1 MAYDDDP
8 IIEYDYPYDESS
20 ENESRRKGCV
30 LLLSILIIIAMIGIS
45 LPALFWL
52 YSLRPDPA
60 SSERA
65 ATIVEVTR
73 EVTKEVTAT
82 AVPAQIIELPVT
94 ATPSPIVEDGSVNR
108 IAFINEAGQIVTI
121 KPNGEDA
128 HQVTETVQRF
138 QYPAWSP
145 DSSQLAVIGQ
155 DRAGGAVFVVD
166 AKAEDAEPRNLYND
180 NRESPFYLYWSPNG
194 EQISFIANNRSS
206 GIALHVVPVDG
217 SDESRIISSGAPFYW
232 HWADNGEE
240 LLIHSGGTGFGGRV
254 EMIEATDGDA
264 NNELGRPG
272 FFQSPGISANG
283 RYWAYAERTGS
294 NSHVTI
300 MDTETKEI
308 LSEQHTGL
316 AALSWS
322 PTDALLA
329 YTSGDSPE
337 SESFIGSLRLFN
349 AETGEVTLLSRDTVV
364 GFFWSPNG
372 RYIAALSFLN
382 PGEERDVNVSVPK
395 SPVGKPSQQG
405 RLPELELVIFDM
417 ETLEGQEIMRY
428 VPTLAFLTQFL
439 PFFDQYALSHR
450 IWSPDSESLVLPM
463 IEDNRSKIY
472 TVSVE
477 TGQRQYLADGSMPFW
492 SLR

>member
-8 IIEYDYPYDESS
+8 VIEYDYPSNEDSG
-20 ENESRRKGCV
+20 NESKSKGCF
-30 LLLSILIIIAMIGIS
+30 LLLTILIVIAMMGVS
-45 LPALFWL
+45 LPSLFWF
-52 YSLRPDPA
+52 YSLRP
-60 SSERA
+60 ERSNVV
-65 ATIVEVTR
+65 VEVTR
-73 EVTKEVTAT
+73 EVTAT
-82 AVPAQIIELPVT
+82 AVPPQVTKVAVT
-94 ATPSPIVEDGSVNR
+94 ATPTPVVGEAPVNR
-108 IAFINEAGQIVTI
+108 IAFINGEGQIVTI

-128 HQVTETVQRF
+128 HQLTHSFQRF

-166 AKAEDAEPRNLYND
+166 ANAEEAQPLRLYND
-180 NRESPFYLYWSPNG
+180 NRESPFYLYWSPDG
-194 EQISFIANNRSS
+194 EQIGFIANNRLS

-217 SDESRIISSGAPFYW
+217 SDESRIISEGAPFYW
-232 HWADNGEE
+232 HWADSGKEM
-240 LLIHSGGTGFGGRV
+240 LIHSGGTGFGSKV
-254 EMIEATDGDA
+254 EMIEAGDGNA

-283 RYWAYAERTGS
+283 RYWAYAQRDGA
-294 NSHVTI
+294 NSHITI
-300 MDTETKEI
+300 VDTETNEL
-308 LSEQHTGL
+308 LSEQHLGL

-329 YTSGDSPE
+329 YTSGDNPE
-337 SESFIGSLRLFN
+337 SESFLGSLRLFN
-349 AETGEVTLLSRDTVV
+349 AETGEVRLLSRDTIV

-382 PGEERDVNVSVPK
+382 NGEERDVNVSSPK
-395 SPVGKPSQQG
+395 QPVGKPSQQG

-417 ETLEGQEIMRY
+417 DTMEGQEVLRY

-439 PFFDQYALSHR
+439 PFFDQYALSHQ
-450 IWSPDSESLVLPM
+450 IWSPDSETIVLPM
-463 IEDNRSKIY
+463 IEDNRSQIF
-472 TVSVE
+472 TVSVK
-477 TGQRQYLADGSMPFW
+477 TGERRYLADGSMPFW